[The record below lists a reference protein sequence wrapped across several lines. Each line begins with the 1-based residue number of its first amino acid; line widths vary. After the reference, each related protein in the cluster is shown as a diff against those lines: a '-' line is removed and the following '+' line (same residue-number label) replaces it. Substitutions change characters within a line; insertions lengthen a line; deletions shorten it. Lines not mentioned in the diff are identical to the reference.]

1 MGEVYSDGVM
11 GIQRQPWGEIY
22 ARRLAKVG
30 CRSSLKLEGDA
41 MATQSM
47 SLTSEFEEFATEL
60 VKSGRYANGEEV
72 LRAAMTALRREEC
85 DDAAKEVLLIEAIEE
100 GEASGIAEG
109 DVFARIRERA
119 GLPQRV
125 HV

>member
-1 MGEVYSDGVM
+1 
-11 GIQRQPWGEIY
+11 
-22 ARRLAKVG
+22 
-30 CRSSLKLEGDA
+30 
-41 MATQSM
+41 M

-60 VKSGRYANGEEV
+60 VKSGRYANEAEV

-85 DDAAKEVLLIEAIEE
+85 DDAAKEAFLIEAIEE

-109 DVFARIRERA
+109 DVFARVRERA

-125 HV
+125 RA